1 MTETT
6 LIYILTAVTGVLAAC
21 IIFLMISNKNLIKK
35 IEDMD
40 KSDQGTVQT
49 LQNSFKTFGDMISQN
64 QRDSAA
70 AMDRRLLDL
79 NHRFSNM
86 AVENEQKLEN
96 IRKTM
101 EQRLSDLTADNNKQL
116 TQMRQ
121 TVDEKLQKTLEDRIS
136 QSFKLVS
143 ERLEAVYKGLG
154 EMDAE
159 QLWEKTMDPAKR
171 ILLQVHLDDASA
183 ADQIF
188 TMLMGDK
195 VEPRREFIEAHAKFA
210 KNIDI

>member
-159 QLWEKTMDPAKR
+159 QLWETTMDPAKR

>member
-6 LIYILTAVTGVLAAC
+6 LIYILTAVTGVLTAC

-40 KSDQGTVQT
+40 KSDQGIPFQT

-121 TVDEKLQKTLEDRIS
+121 TVEREQRQKTSGGQNKSVL
-136 QSFKLVS
+136 QAC
-143 ERLEAVYKGLG
+143 ER
-154 EMDAE
+154 
-159 QLWEKTMDPAKR
+159 KT
-171 ILLQVHLDDASA
+171 
-183 ADQIF
+183 
-188 TMLMGDK
+188 
-195 VEPRREFIEAHAKFA
+195 
-210 KNIDI
+210 

>member
-86 AVENEQKLEN
+86 AVENEQKL
-96 IRKTM
+96 KT
-101 EQRLSDLTADNNKQL
+101 SKDH
-116 TQMRQ
+116 
-121 TVDEKLQKTLEDRIS
+121 
-136 QSFKLVS
+136 
-143 ERLEAVYKGLG
+143 G
-154 EMDAE
+154 AE
-159 QLWEKTMDPAKR
+159 TFGSYLPT
-171 ILLQVHLDDASA
+171 ITSNL
-183 ADQIF
+183 
-188 TMLMGDK
+188 
-195 VEPRREFIEAHAKFA
+195 RRCARR
-210 KNIDI
+210 